1 MVSLLKGEQ
10 ENLRVETLNNLTS
23 VQQVTQAQVAT
34 KPSEVT
40 LEDMNTMKRM
50 FFEMKDNVKETDN
63 FVRQNLL
70 TKVELLSTGIEDVNI
85 VVKNLGNKYNSYK
98 STFDQLDANIRE
110 QLDIIQSLNGK
121 INANYENQQKFKQD
135 IFDRFVALSEEVLSA
150 QVKED
155 SEKQK
160 KLLDLTERFEKSMS
174 ESVEEILQFR
184 KEFQFYKETKENEI
198 AELDLK
204 YGVVIKETSK
214 SVADFQET
222 ITINVGSMLKDITD
236 IKLQLTGGFG
246 GSGSGEGV
254 GVANQALGNLEIQVQ
269 NIKEQLRVLQEDF
282 EQVSGKGKKAAGL
295 EEEVTNIWSFL
306 QRYADEH
313 AQDKIEIIKNQRESF
328 DNKIEVLGWLAR
340 YSEFVTVPMITQVIV
355 TFKELLIPNANP
367 TVRNNYIQAKHSSH
381 AVLNIVKMV
390 QVLKYKFSEE
400 DGKQKLA
407 VMLSIL
413 EPAIVNDENVTIA
426 VHLDLVEILQDFML
440 FTLEEFENRSIKK
453 TETPKSIKPTKGA
466 KAPEPQPAIDLA
478 NNAPLYLKL
487 LIRCLTSCLRL
498 DVGV

>member
-1 MVSLLKGEQ
+1 
-10 ENLRVETLNNLTS
+10 
-23 VQQVTQAQVAT
+23 
-34 KPSEVT
+34 
-40 LEDMNTMKRM
+40 
-50 FFEMKDNVKETDN
+50 
-63 FVRQNLL
+63 
-70 TKVELLSTGIEDVNI
+70 
-85 VVKNLGNKYNSYK
+85 
-98 STFDQLDANIRE
+98 
-110 QLDIIQSLNGK
+110 
-121 INANYENQQKFKQD
+121 
-135 IFDRFVALSEEVLSA
+135 
-150 QVKED
+150 
-155 SEKQK
+155 
-160 KLLDLTERFEKSMS
+160 
-174 ESVEEILQFR
+174 
-184 KEFQFYKETKENEI
+184 
-198 AELDLK
+198 
-204 YGVVIKETSK
+204 
-214 SVADFQET
+214 
-222 ITINVGSMLKDITD
+222 
-236 IKLQLTGGFG
+236 
-246 GSGSGEGV
+246 
-254 GVANQALGNLEIQVQ
+254 
-269 NIKEQLRVLQEDF
+269 VLQEDF

-466 KAPEPQPAIDLA
+466 KAPEP
-478 NNAPLYLKL
+478 
-487 LIRCLTSCLRL
+487 
-498 DVGV
+498 